1 MFRLYALLACF
12 FLAISVEPSRAAPQ
26 DSPGTIYIDG
36 VACNLACQSYLAWSR
51 QQLTGQA
58 APAAPR
64 TARPS
69 RVAKPVPK
77 PKLQRVAKLPEP
89 RPSIVAPSPAA
100 TENTPARTENAIA
113 PARVEP
119 TPAVAGGPP
128 ASRDE
133 AKVSSDDKPAAV
145 AAPDSNT
152 PVAGKEPDQMTTG
165 TTQDTAPMPEPAA
178 KTNAEP
184 SNPPPHDPP
193 ANTETAALAPQDGAG
208 EMIAI
213 VLVRP
218 DIKSASDLAN
228 KIVAV
233 DEAPAEYSIAEVRNA
248 MVAAG
253 ATEVQL
259 IENKTAALVRVIDGE
274 VQAAVVSVMSSKA
287 AGVWS
292 AGLSGFN
299 VLWIKL
305 PPHSEKSK
313 RG

>member
-1 MFRLYALLACF
+1 M
-12 FLAISVEPSRAAPQ
+12 
-26 DSPGTIYIDG
+26 T
-36 VACNLACQSYLAWSR
+36 
-51 QQLTGQA
+51 
-58 APAAPR
+58 
-64 TARPS
+64 
-69 RVAKPVPK
+69 
-77 PKLQRVAKLPEP
+77 KLPAP

-100 TENTPARTENAIA
+100 TRNT

-119 TPAVAGGPP
+119 APAVAGDPP

-145 AAPDSNT
+145 AAPDSTT
-152 PVAGKEPDQMTTG
+152 PVAGNEPDQMTTG
-165 TTQDTAPMPEPAA
+165 TAQDTTPMPEPAA

-184 SNPPPHDPP
+184 SNPSPQDPP
-193 ANTETAALAPQDGAG
+193 ANTETAALAPQDGTG

-287 AGVWS
+287 AGVWN